1 MNEAGGTA
9 LSKVAN
15 QIIASPLSKS
25 GQERM
30 IFSLGQVQN
39 VLGLKEK
46 DI

>member
-25 GQERM
+25 C
-30 IFSLGQVQN
+30 QVQN